1 MDREEEIEEHI
12 IIDQLD
18 LLTEHGDVDAG
29 VGGMTHPVGGGAQV
43 VTAHGQA
50 QPGQSQT
57 GAITPDLI
65 NVSQCRGYEWVKN
78 QSHLPGEAP
87 DALVPVDGGGG
98 AAVGVAPQHH
108 ALPQPPGES
117 TLVSG
122 DGGRHNNLVTT
133 HYQISDPGGIH
144 VTWSLWVCS
153 STSPAWLVI

>member
-1 MDREEEIEEHI
+1 MDREEEIEENI

-65 NVSQCRGYEWVKN
+65 NVSQCRLSRV
-78 QSHLPGEAP
+78 
-87 DALVPVDGGGG
+87 
-98 AAVGVAPQHH
+98 
-108 ALPQPPGES
+108 
-117 TLVSG
+117 
-122 DGGRHNNLVTT
+122 
-133 HYQISDPGGIH
+133 
-144 VTWSLWVCS
+144 
-153 STSPAWLVI
+153 